1 MCYPTTLVTRT
12 SSTAGLHVRCF
23 IYLRDSGCVGQLPT
37 CVWDLRFVVGDGV
50 IYCGQSGRSG
60 CRAQRSSQSM
70 LEYWTISVMARGQ
83 MPV

>member
-37 CVWDLRFVVGDGV
+37 CVWDLHFVVGDGV
-50 IYCGQSGRSG
+50 IYCGQSVGTAW
-60 CRAQRSSQSM
+60 AQRSSQSM
-70 LEYWTISVMARGQ
+70 LEYWTISAMARGQ